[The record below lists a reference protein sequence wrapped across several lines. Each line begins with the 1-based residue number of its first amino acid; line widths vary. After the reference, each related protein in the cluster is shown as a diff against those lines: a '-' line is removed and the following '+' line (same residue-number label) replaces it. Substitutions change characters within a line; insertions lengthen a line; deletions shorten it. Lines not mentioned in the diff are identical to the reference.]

1 MIRAPKPIVW
11 TLLFTLATGAAA
23 APLPPLPSSTGAP
36 QGETLIL
43 PRRTTVLAVFTQDVT
58 SKKTET
64 AAGDV
69 VLAEVYRDVEVD
81 GKVVIA
87 AGAELKL
94 RVVKAQK
101 RRMLGRKGSLTF
113 EPISV
118 EAVNGYE
125 IPLEGVYM
133 RDGKGRKVAT
143 GVLTVL
149 VAWPFLFL
157 HGKNAKVPAGT
168 VFETEVYD
176 DTPVTLPVR
185 MASR

>member
-1 MIRAPKPIVW
+1 MIRAPKTIVW
-11 TLLFTLATGAAA
+11 TLLFTLATGAVA
-23 APLPPLPSSTGAP
+23 APLPPLPSSGAP
-36 QGETLIL
+36 EGETLIL

-58 SKKTET
+58 SKKRET

-69 VLAEVYRDVEVD
+69 LIAEVYRDVEVD

-87 AGAELKL
+87 EGAELKL
-94 RVVKAQK
+94 RVVEAQK
-101 RRMLGRKGSLTF
+101 RRMLGRKGRLTF

-118 EAVNGYE
+118 EAVDGYE

-168 VFETEVYD
+168 VFMTEVYD
-176 DTPVTLPVR
+176 DTEVTLPVQ

>member
-23 APLPPLPSSTGAP
+23 APLPSLPSPGAVE
-36 QGETLIL
+36 GETLIL
-43 PRRTTVLAVFTQDVT
+43 PRRTTVLAVFTQDVV
-58 SKKTET
+58 SKKKET

-87 AGAELKL
+87 EGAELKL

-118 EAVNGYE
+118 AAVDGYE

-133 RDGKGRKVAT
+133 RDGRGRKVAT
-143 GVLTVL
+143 GVLTV
-149 VAWPFLFL
+149 VFGWPFLFL

-176 DTPVTLPVR
+176 DTPVRLPLR
-185 MASR
+185 MAAR